1 MLGPNWPNDG
11 EIDIIEG
18 INDNTNNAMTLH
30 TSDGCSVTND
40 TAFSGT
46 MVYSDC
52 YIYASNQPSNAG
64 CSIENQN
71 TSSYGTSFNSIGGGV
86 IVTEWT
92 SSAINIWWFPRGT
105 TPSDLT
111 AGNPNP
117 ASWSEPVAQYQGGC
131 DIPDYFA
138 DLQFVNFPSCP
149 FLHPFPFDTLSA
161 TETNKKQA
169 KNRTPGLQHRLLR
182 RLGRESMDRQLLLLI
197 SRRYLQRLRAK
208 EPVCFQERLLV
219 DQQSERLSI

>member
-1 MLGPNWPNDG
+1 MLGPNWPDDG

-30 TSDGCSVTND
+30 TSDGCSITND
-40 TAFSGT
+40 TSFSGT

-52 YIYASNQPSNAG
+52 YIYAADQPSNAG

-71 TSSYGTSFNSIGGGV
+71 TSSYGKSFNSIGGGV
-86 IVTEWT
+86 IATEWT

-111 AGNPNP
+111 AGNPDP

-131 DIPDYFA
+131 NIPTYFA
-138 DLQFVNFPSCP
+138 DLQFVNFPLPSHHGNRNPACP
-149 FLHPFPFDTLSA
+149 FPPHTLSMKPTRNKLKPHPRSSTQTSAA
-161 TETNKKQA
+161 TGPEINGPPALTAHPSPIPAMTTCRKTRLLS
-169 KNRTPGLQHRLLR
+169 RTPT
-182 RLGRESMDRQLLLLI
+182 GRST
-197 SRRYLQRLRAK
+197 
-208 EPVCFQERLLV
+208 V
-219 DQQSERLSI
+219 

>member
-30 TSDGCSVTND
+30 TSDGCSIAND

-46 MVYSDC
+46 EVYSDC

-64 CSIENQN
+64 CSIENQE
-71 TSSYGTSFNSIGGGV
+71 TSSYGSDFNSIGGGV

-105 TPSDLT
+105 TPADLT

-117 ASWSEPVAQYQGGC
+117 ASWIEPVAQYQGGC
-131 DIPDYFA
+131 NIPSYFA
-138 DLQFVNFPSCP
+138 DLQIVNFPSHP
-149 FLHPFPFDTLSA
+149 IIAIEPRLPFPNSRSICHLNHQ
-161 TETNKKQA
+161 ETN
-169 KNRTPGLQHRLLR
+169 
-182 RLGRESMDRQLLLLI
+182 
-197 SRRYLQRLRAK
+197 
-208 EPVCFQERLLV
+208 
-219 DQQSERLSI
+219 